1 MGFYDCRCLVTGVSL
16 KGAQAA
22 LVLLQ
27 PVDAGYQPLALAL
40 KGSYNRLGA
49 IDGIEQDTNAKLVL
63 RFLRAQHESYA
74 LEFDKEYWRE
84 LRFKPLTTLEEFL
97 AAFERNINDYA
108 QTALLDGQPVVFA
121 LICRAVWE
129 ALARALPPTEDSL
142 DAQFHALFANVAAA
156 QTIYQRNL
164 SQVAPQLL
172 ELAAVNSFLTQ
183 RGLAWK
189 PADEPGQDYAEE
201 MRQYLAEARAAF
213 SDAAVALA
221 ALQAYE
227 REVGDL
233 LKDG

>member
-1 MGFYDCRCLVTGVSL
+1 MGFYDCRCIVTGVSL

-27 PVDAGYQPLALAL
+27 PMDAGYQPLALAL

-49 IDGIEQDTNAKLVL
+49 IDGIEQDANANLVW
-63 RFLRAQHESYA
+63 RFLRAQQESYA
-74 LEFDKEYWRE
+74 LELDKEYWRG
-84 LRFKPLTTLEEFL
+84 LRFRPLQTLEEIL
-97 AAFERNINDYA
+97 AAFERNINDYG

-129 ALARALPPTEDSL
+129 ALARAQPPPEDSL
-142 DAQFHALFANVAAA
+142 DAQFHALFANIVAA

-172 ELAAVNSFLTQ
+172 ELAAVNSFLVQ

-213 SDAAVALA
+213 SDAAVVLA